1 MGHIF
6 HENVLKAIEIM
17 PSHPLAHL
25 SLGIFLLSVTKK
37 VPPLKRTAAAW
48 VYGRA
53 PPPASFPEALESL
66 KKANDLYPRYF
77 ILFNSVTEYLT
88 IIMLYSNGNI
98 IFTLILCSSQFGRA
112 SITGL
117 LLEAECHVALG
128 DLDSARRRYNEA
140 IAAPTFVGGDSE
152 MQAEA
157 RTALA
162 KLG

>member
-1 MGHIF
+1 M
-6 HENVLKAIEIM
+6 
-17 PSHPLAHL
+17 
-25 SLGIFLLSVTKK
+25 
-37 VPPLKRTAAAW
+37 
-48 VYGRA
+48 
-53 PPPASFPEALESL
+53 
-66 KKANDLYPRYF
+66 
-77 ILFNSVTEYLT
+77 TEYLT

>member
-6 HENVLKAIEIM
+6 HKNVLKAIEIM

-66 KKANDLYPRYF
+66 KKANDLYP
-77 ILFNSVTEYLT
+77 T
-88 IIMLYSNGNI
+88 
-98 IFTLILCSSQFGRA
+98 SQFGRA